1 MAAKKVKSI
10 LISQPKPTEENS
22 PYLVLAKKYGLKM
35 EFRKFIQIQG
45 ISSDEFRKQNVNP
58 LAYTAVIF
66 TSKYAIDNYFRI
78 LKDLKI
84 ELPPD
89 MKYFCVSEATAKYL
103 QKYIIIR
110 KRKLFVGEKTAK
122 DLQPL
127 IRKHGTEKYLFPCS
141 SIHTPDVTDFLKSNN
156 YNFTEAIIY
165 NTVPSDVRDVKLD
178 QFDMLC
184 FFSPSGIDS
193 LFTNFPGF
201 EQGDTVIGVFGPT
214 TAKSAKDRG
223 LKVDIEAPAP
233 NAPSMTAAIENYLKG
248 NGSK

>member
-1 MAAKKVKSI
+1 MATRKIKSI

-22 PYLVLAKKYGLKM
+22 PYFALAKKHSLRI

-103 QKYIIIR
+103 QKYIVIR
-110 KRKLFVGEKTAK
+110 KRKLFIGEKTAK
-122 DLQPL
+122 DLQPM
-127 IRKHGTEKYLFPCS
+127 IKKQGTEKYLFPCS
-141 SIHTPDVTDFLKSNN
+141 SIHTPDITDFLSSNGLS
-156 YNFTEAIIY
+156 YTEAIIY

-178 QFDMLC
+178 QFDLLC

-193 LFTNFPGF
+193 LFINFPEF
-201 EQGDTVIGVFGPT
+201 IQGDTAIGVFGPT
-214 TAKSAKDRG
+214 TARAAREKG
-223 LKVDIEAPAP
+223 LRVDIEAPAP
-233 NAPSMTAAIENYLKG
+233 NMPSMTAAIENFILKDG
-248 NGSK
+248 NR